1 MTTRYVVI
9 QSGLVD
15 MSRLYRTPE
24 AAQRAAD
31 QINTTL
37 ERELGEECW
46 GDGAASVIDIELP
59 APRDRGEGGGHD

>member
-1 MTTRYVVI
+1 MTTTRYVII
-9 QSGLVD
+9 QAGLVD

-31 QINTTL
+31 RINATL

-46 GDGAASVIDIELP
+46 GDGAASVMDIALP
-59 APRDRGEGGGHD
+59 QAKLVDRGRRP